1 MLISTVGGYLLFE
14 IWGIVLMKKFL
25 FNALSFM
32 KKDEA
37 VKKNPR
43 TYFPQV
49 EDIWLSIS
57 GQRKFPRGFC

>member
-1 MLISTVGGYLLFE
+1 MFE